1 MGFLPWSDDSCRTYR
16 YWRGN
21 VLYFLGEQWTK
32 PAGCGGCIEDFTA
45 VPIYPG
51 CILSQY
57 KDRLS
62 TSHCFRQIVPF
73 ASNMPGLQMMAIN
86 NQHVCYTLFSEPFR
100 TSIHTKECIKQPRF
114 IRNNQMFVATLY
126 IHLIWNK
133 PETNATK
140 WKHMSSF
147 VSLNPFRLRWHRC
160 TWTFHWLRFGL
171 CWWTTEFGFST
182 LGLQGIVVNEGANP
196 GFNNQNAGFN
206 NQSSSTT
213 KKINNQQI
221 QLFGCRIRPWW

>member
-62 TSHCFRQIVPF
+62 TSHCFRQIVQGFKWWLSRINMFAILCLVMFSGPAFTPNSALNNPF
-73 ASNMPGLQMMAIN
+73 
-86 NQHVCYTLFSEPFR
+86 NQ
-100 TSIHTKECIKQPRF
+100 KQPGVCCYF
-114 IRNNQMFVATLY
+114 IILTSY
-126 IHLIWNK
+126 
-133 PETNATK
+133 ETNLKPT
-140 WKHMSSF
+140 HGNGNMSSF
-147 VSLNPFRLRWHRC
+147 VPLKLTSKVTQVSLNVSLVAFWALLMDHGVWFFDSWTSGDCCERRSKPGIQQPKRWIQQPK
-160 TWTFHWLRFGL
+160 F
-171 CWWTTEFGFST
+171 
-182 LGLQGIVVNEGANP
+182 
-196 GFNNQNAGFN
+196 FNNQ
-206 NQSSSTT
+206 
-213 KKINNQQI
+213 KNQQPTDSAFW
-221 QLFGCRIRPWW
+221 LSNSTLMVN